1 MDITTNNGKKGWKVA
16 NTLAERIRRNFS
28 RIKLRKASVKVPRL
42 KFSKKDTAKA
52 QNKNPIPISSI
63 IKIIINNSVEELKK
77 EAKKEKKAD
86 DSKPYRVIK
95 EEKPESTGYGT
106 ASKSYGTAPQTS
118 YADYGKMFSYLGKFR
133 ARNAYE
139 NFEAPSGQANSFL
152 EQSSRSLVDFETM
165 NNGARH
171 VRYFIPAGTDFNT
184 LSLVPVAGMSSGE
197 WEQFKLWTKLD
208 PVMYRFKTSTS

>member
-1 MDITTNNGKKGWKVA
+1 MA
-16 NTLAERIRRNFS
+16 TLAERIRKNFS
-28 RIKLRKASVKVPRL
+28 RIKIRRASVRVPRL
-42 KFSKKDTAKA
+42 RISKRTIKQDDKSS
-52 QNKNPIPISSI
+52 IPISSLV
-63 IKIIINNSVEELKK
+63 KILISNAVEESRK
-77 EAKKEKKAD
+77 EAKEEKKTEEA
-86 DSKPYRVIK
+86 KPYRVIK
-95 EEKPESTGYGT
+95 EEKPEATGYGT

-118 YADYGKMFSYLGKFR
+118 YVDYSKMFSYLGKFK

-139 NFEAPSGQANSFL
+139 NFETPSDANSFL

-165 NNGARH
+165 NKGARH
-171 VRYFIPAGTDFNT
+171 VRYFIPAGTDLNT